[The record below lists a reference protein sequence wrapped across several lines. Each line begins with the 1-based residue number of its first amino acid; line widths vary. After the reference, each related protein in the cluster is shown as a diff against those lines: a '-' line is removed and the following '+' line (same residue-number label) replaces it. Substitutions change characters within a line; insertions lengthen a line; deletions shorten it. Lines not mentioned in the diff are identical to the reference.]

1 MHKDY
6 RVSGKVLHSQTG
18 KGIPDLRIEAWDKDL
33 IIDDL
38 LGNALSDDVGF
49 FQIDFHENYF
59 REILFDRC
67 PDIYFK
73 VFQADRLLVDTR
85 NHLLWNAQQHTES
98 LEIAIPG
105 ELLQERVG
113 TKRLKIVGTVVSDK
127 RVGEGVN
134 VVAYDRRIG
143 GDVVLGKTQT
153 DKEGNYLIY
162 YDASV
167 LQGKTGADIE
177 IRLFDNAVAQKE
189 IGRSGVRYRA
199 GLVETVNVF
208 LDPANVVRESEY
220 ARLLADLQPHLE
232 NQPLVDLKENESRAD
247 IIFLANKSGWDA
259 RLIAMIAQADK
270 LSAETNIDPLC
281 CYALFRSG
289 VGGTAEALGK
299 VLPKAAEKII
309 KKAIEEQIIPD
320 KVNLELNL
328 KIIKEKNTQFLLT
341 SAAPGACSSL
351 GAMLDLRLSA
361 DQKSLFIESYQ
372 DSEGDSAAFWSS
384 LKSRGLDDHIVSQLQ
399 LDGKLG
405 YLTGENSAVIERL
418 YQRHDIADV
427 SDLVRAGLYNDAA
440 WASLIGSDTPRDVT
454 LDAYAKSMADQLV
467 ISYPTLV
474 TAEMVRRDEV
484 NIGDQA
490 SKEEL
495 SSFMQSNHSSFA
507 IGVHPVKT
515 WDGYERLSSEAKAA
529 AKLVERTYQMSP
541 SNKAM
546 SALAGL
552 SLTSAYQVTKYSR
565 EEFRR
570 KYNDAFAADEIELI
584 YTKAH
589 EIHSATLSL
598 ATSYLTHRI
607 ASNVFALTGKTE
619 VTSSDRVAYPALEE
633 LFGSMDY
640 CSCDQCKS
648 VLSPA
653 AYMVDLLQFLDLSA
667 VTYDKRN
674 PIEVL
679 LERRPDIQH
688 IQLSCENTNKVMP
701 YIDLVNEILEY
712 YIVNGDLD
720 LFKGHD
726 AAEEIPSEE
735 LLADPRFVE
744 DSAYIQT
751 KAKVYPYNLPFD
763 QPLEA
768 LRLLFQ
774 IFDVSL
780 QEAMEVFGDK
790 RGASVEWLGLNK
802 EEYQIL
808 TDRAFH
814 SLAEYFGEV
823 SGSTI
828 DELNSAIANGKI
840 FAKRVALTYLEL
852 AGLLKTAF
860 INPGILLVPRVDR
873 LGVSLSQIQS
883 FCDGT
888 ISDPDFLA
896 LLPAALVLADYNDNV
911 TEWLKTNQAL
921 IMGLITLTDT
931 NPGSGP
937 CSFADLELRYALPDM
952 LLNRLTELSYHKL
965 HRFIRIWRKEGW
977 SMDTTDAIITTF
989 TPVASSKITDD
1000 KIDEVFVT
1008 LLARIANFRRLI
1020 TLRSL
1025 SEKNFAKWLFLWD
1038 SSRDKA
1044 SRLDQF
1050 AKLVKMSPAALLD
1063 LSAITGIDPLAD
1075 DFEQERPSLLR
1086 YLHVIDDLKSVSLK
1100 IPDLN
1105 YLLRHKDDS
1114 GKLTPDET
1122 LLLRNIKSLHD
1133 SISAITTELTL
1144 ASDSADFS
1152 FAKTKMALVYDNVV
1166 VDTFFALLAN
1176 TKIFEAPFSMQEE
1189 VLPEKLVAIN
1199 PALGYDAF
1207 KKLLTCQGI
1216 LSPSALTA
1224 LQAQAAALTLTEVEI
1239 ITVQSDLDLLKAD
1252 LVKALQIL
1260 SDEGAADLA
1269 VFALL
1274 YPELKT
1280 VYDIV
1285 SAFTEQSEQVKA
1297 LLEAILP
1304 ELQKKLKVNAL
1315 RQALTDILKC
1325 APEITGALTS
1335 GRDILHAA
1343 KDLSQAIL
1351 FDFLRLE
1358 EPVVFQDN
1366 MTYEFYLDAPA
1377 TDYYQIY
1384 IQVPENSMLRL
1395 VVDTHEIIAKTI
1407 IGKSGEIQNSS
1418 PLFLQAGILYPV
1430 QLFLADLPVKSTAQ
1444 VFWQT
1449 KGMAKTA
1456 VPLSRM
1462 YRKENVD
1469 NARTSLIRLQKS
1481 SWLQRL
1487 LKVTARELISFASV
1501 NTETKNMLNTL
1512 CTDGGIGD
1520 GELHE
1525 LWNKLALLVYF
1536 MQLKNENEPEENTWV
1551 QILENPG
1558 IKTVQGVSLLLSVN
1572 SWKKEDLTDLLAH
1585 FALTQNDLSKISVL
1599 QKVKRAMD
1607 LVVKVDYS
1615 AADVM
1620 KWSTNSPTPFLIKE
1634 IKTRI
1639 RERCDDAAWLDTM
1652 QSVSDLLRNKSRD
1665 ALVTCILYHLRPSD
1679 EIDSAD
1685 KLYEYFLVDVQMDAC
1700 MKTSRIRL
1708 ALSTIQLF
1716 IQRCLMN
1723 LEHEVAPASIRA
1735 KQWEWMKRYRVWEA
1749 NRRVFLYPENW
1760 LEPELRDHKSQFFT
1774 ELEGELLQ
1782 SDITDDLAE
1791 QAYLKYL
1798 KKLDDVARLEIAGM
1812 YLQEDPYNK
1821 VDNILHLFGRSN
1833 GNTRQYF
1840 YRRYDTSWTP
1850 WEKISVT
1857 IEGDHLFPVIWKGQL
1872 FVFWLNILEKPAELA
1887 DATFTDLGAAKW
1899 KTYSVKNIEINMCW
1913 AEYYK
1918 GRWSSPKSSELGK
1931 PMVIQNVA
1939 DFNKNFIKLCARK
1952 EKIAGSSG
1960 EKLFFSLHYG
1970 PEGKDFTIIYTSKN
1984 CPPIIQSNVRD
1995 LTLYQDVRL
2004 FNVDLYLNE
2013 YFNTSVY
2020 PTLDANSYLVPDKT
2034 LQLGIDQPLF
2044 AENSTIREKILT
2056 KSSTMYDGFR
2066 LLPTWHV
2073 TDNQWEAPF
2082 FYNDEH
2088 STFQVTPS
2096 ERITLTLVDY
2106 HDYYDLGSLID
2117 HLNIPPLEENGYKPD
2132 PLGPI
2137 SDLFEK
2143 YTAPSYTMT
2152 LPGSGVFMFDQV
2164 AFGSAGKYGSQTGSI
2179 GNIYRQF

>member
-6 RVSGKVLHSQTG
+6 RVSGKVIHNQTG
-18 KGIPDLRIEAWDKDL
+18 KGIPDLRIEAWDKDF

-38 LGNALSDDVGF
+38 LGNALSDEAGL

-85 NHLLWNAQQHTES
+85 NHLFWNAQKSADS

-105 ELLQERVG
+105 ELLQEGVG
-113 TKRLKIVGTVVSDK
+113 GKRLKIVGKIVSDK
-127 RVGEGVN
+127 RVGAGVH
-134 VVAYDRRIG
+134 VIAFDRRIG
-143 GDVVLGKTQT
+143 GDVVIGRTVT
-153 DKEGNYLIY
+153 DKEGNYLIS
-162 YDASV
+162 YDAG
-167 LQGKTGADIE
+167 LLHGKSGADIE
-177 IRLFDNAVAQKE
+177 IRLFDNADARKE
-189 IGRSGVRYRA
+189 IGRSVVRYHA
-199 GLVETVNVF
+199 GAVETVNVF

-220 ARLLADLQPHLE
+220 ERLVADLEPHLE
-232 NQPLVDLKENESRAD
+232 HLQLADLKENESRAD
-247 IIFLANKSGWDA
+247 ITFLAKKSGWDA

-270 LSAETNIDPLC
+270 LSGEMHIDPFC

-289 VGGTAEALGK
+289 VAGTEEAIGK
-299 VLPKAAEKII
+299 VLPKVAGQII
-309 KKAIEEQIIPD
+309 KKALEEKIIPD
-320 KVNLELNL
+320 RVNLEETL
-328 KIIKEKNTQFLLT
+328 KIIKEKNSEYLLKNV
-341 SAAPGACSSL
+341 APGACSSL
-351 GAMLDLRLSA
+351 GAMLGLRLSA
-361 DQKSLFIESYQ
+361 DQKRLFIESYQ
-372 DSEGDSAAFWSS
+372 DVGGNTEAFWSA
-384 LKSRGLDDHIVSQLQ
+384 LKSRGFDEKIVSQLQ

-405 YLTGENSAVIERL
+405 YLTGGNSSLIERI
-418 YQRHDIADV
+418 YERHTPTDA
-427 SDLVRAGLYNDAA
+427 SDLVCAGLYNDAA
-440 WASLIGSDTPRDVT
+440 WLPLIGSDIPRDMT
-454 LDAYAKSMADQLV
+454 LDAYARSMAEQLV
-467 ISYPTLV
+467 ISFPTLV
-474 TAEMVRRDEV
+474 TAEMVRRNEV
-484 NIGDQA
+484 NIGNQDA
-490 SKEEL
+490 KEEL
-495 SSFMQSNHSSFA
+495 SSFMQANHASFV
-507 IGVHPVKT
+507 IGVHPLKS
-515 WDGYERLSSEAKAA
+515 WNGYERLSSEAKAA
-529 AKLVERTYQMSP
+529 AKRVERTYQMSP

-546 SALAGL
+546 SALARL
-552 SLTSAYQVTKYSR
+552 SLTSAFQVTKYSR
-565 EEFRR
+565 EEFRQ
-570 KYNDAFAADEIELI
+570 KYNDAFASDEIERI

-598 ATSYLTHRI
+598 ATGYLTHRI
-607 ASNVFALTGKTE
+607 ASNVYALSGKTE
-619 VTSSDRVAYPALEE
+619 VTSSDRVVYPALEE
-633 LFGSMDY
+633 LFGNMDY

-688 IQLSCENTNKVMP
+688 IQLSCENTNTVMP

-712 YIVNGDLD
+712 YLVHGNLD

-726 AAEEIPSEE
+726 AGAEITSEE

-751 KAKVYPYNLPFD
+751 KAKVYPFNLPFD

-780 QEAMEVFGDK
+780 QEAMDVFGDK

-814 SLAEYFGEV
+814 SLAEYFGEL

-828 DELNSAIANGKI
+828 DDLNSAIANGKT

-888 ISDPDFLA
+888 ISEPDFLA
-896 LLPAALVLADYNDNV
+896 LLPSDLVLADYNNNV
-911 TEWLKTNQAL
+911 IEWLKTNQAL

-977 SMDTTDAIITTF
+977 SMDTTDAIMTTF
-989 TPVASSKITDD
+989 TPVVSGNITEEN
-1000 KIDEVFVT
+1000 IDEVFIT

-1020 TLRSL
+1020 ALRSL

-1050 AKLVKMSPAALLD
+1050 AKLVKMAQAALLD

-1075 DFEQERPSLLR
+1075 DFEKEEPSLLR
-1086 YLHVIDDLKSVSLK
+1086 YLKVLDDLKSVSLK

-1122 LLLRNIKSLHD
+1122 LLRRNIKSLHD
-1133 SISAITTELTL
+1133 SISAITTGLTL

-1166 VDTFFALLAN
+1166 VDTFFAFLAN
-1176 TKIFEAPFSMQEE
+1176 TKIFETPFSMQEE
-1189 VLPEKLVAIN
+1189 ILPETLVAFN
-1199 PALGYDAF
+1199 SALGYDAF
-1207 KKLLTCQGI
+1207 KKLLTFQGI
-1216 LSPSALTA
+1216 LSASALTA
-1224 LQAQAAALTLTEVEI
+1224 LQAEAAALTLAEVEI
-1239 ITVQSDLDLLKAD
+1239 ITKQSDLDLLKVD

-1260 SDEGAADLA
+1260 HDEGAADLA
-1269 VFALL
+1269 AFALL

-1297 LLEAILP
+1297 LFEAILP

-1325 APEITGALTS
+1325 APEITGALTT
-1335 GRDILHAA
+1335 GPDVLHAA
-1343 KDLSQAIL
+1343 HDLSEAIL
-1351 FDFLRLE
+1351 FDFLQLE

-1366 MTYEFYLDAPA
+1366 MVYEFYLDAPA
-1377 TDYYQIY
+1377 TDYYQIF
-1384 IQVPENSMLRL
+1384 IQAPEMSILRL
-1395 VVDTHEIIAKTI
+1395 VVDNEEIIAKTI
-1407 IGKSGEIQNSS
+1407 VGKSGEIQNSA
-1418 PLFLQAGILYPV
+1418 PLFLQAGTLSFV
-1430 QLFLADLPVKSTAQ
+1430 QLFLADLPDKSTAQ
-1444 VFWQT
+1444 LYWQT
-1449 KGMAKTA
+1449 KGVAKTA

-1469 NARTSLIRLQKS
+1469 NARISLIRLEKS
-1481 SWLQRL
+1481 SGLQRL
-1487 LKVTARELISFASV
+1487 LKVTARELIYFASAAV
-1501 NTETKNMLNTL
+1501 ETKNILNTL
-1512 CTDGGIGD
+1512 CTDVGIGD

-1536 MQLKNENEPEENTWV
+1536 VQLKNENEPEENTWV

-1558 IKTVQGVSLLLSVN
+1558 VKTVQGVSLLLSVN
-1572 SWKKEDLTDLLAH
+1572 SWKEEDLTDLLAH
-1585 FALTQNDLSKISVL
+1585 FAVTQNDLSKISVL

-1615 AADVM
+1615 TADVM
-1620 KWSTNSPTPFLIKE
+1620 KWSTNSPTSLLIRE
-1634 IKTRI
+1634 MKTRI
-1639 RERCDDAAWLDTM
+1639 RERCDDAAWLNIM
-1652 QSVSDLLRNKSRD
+1652 QSISDLLRNKSRD
-1665 ALVTCILYHLRPSD
+1665 ALVTCILYHLRPLD

-1723 LEHEVAPASIRA
+1723 LEHEVAPSSIRA

-1760 LEPELRDHKSQFFT
+1760 LEPELRDQKSQFFT

-1812 YLQEDPYNK
+1812 YLQEDPYSK

-1833 GNTRQYF
+1833 GNTRQYY

-1887 DATFTDLGAAKW
+1887 DATFTDLGAAQW
-1899 KTYSVKNIEINMCW
+1899 KKYAVKNIEINMCW

-1931 PMVIQNVA
+1931 PMVIENVPN
-1939 DFNKNFIKLCARK
+1939 FNKNSITLCSRR

-1960 EKLFFSLHYG
+1960 EKLVFNLYYRNYN
-1970 PEGKDFTIIYTSKN
+1970 KDFTIIYTSKN

-1995 LTLYQDVRL
+1995 NTLYQKVRQ
-2004 FNVDLYLNE
+2004 FNYDLYLKE
-2013 YFNTSVY
+2013 YETTSVY
-2020 PTLDANSYLVPDKT
+2020 PVLDANSLLVPVKT
-2034 LQLGIDQPLF
+2034 LQVGIDQPAF
-2044 AENSTIREKILT
+2044 AQNSTIGEKILT
-2056 KSSTMYDGFR
+2056 KSSSMYDGFR
-2066 LLPTWHV
+2066 LFPIRHV
-2073 TDNQWEAPF
+2073 ADNQWEAPF

-2096 ERITLTLVDY
+2096 ERITLTLDQY
-2106 HDYYDLGSLID
+2106 DDYYDLGSLID
-2117 HLNIPPLEENGYKPD
+2117 HLDIPPLEENGYKPD
-2132 PLGPI
+2132 PIGPI

-2143 YTAPSYTMT
+2143 YTAPSYTMA
-2152 LPGSGVFMFDQV
+2152 LPGSGLFMFDQV
-2164 AFGSAGKYGSQTGSI
+2164 TFGSAGKYGPQTGSLE
-2179 GNIYRQF
+2179 NIYR